1 MSILG
6 VLRKRSQRRPG
17 TPTHAGK
24 EYKEKTPLAS
34 IEQPRHVARCSCGP
48 MLPDRGLPPLQK
60 RALKVIHSFRVLHT
74 EVQIVDFL
82 GLSRLE
88 SRGSLW
94 VWLICIQRL
103 MFVAL

>member
-1 MSILG
+1 
-6 VLRKRSQRRPG
+6 
-17 TPTHAGK
+17 
-24 EYKEKTPLAS
+24 
-34 IEQPRHVARCSCGP
+34 

-88 SRGSLW
+88 SRGSLLG
-94 VWLICIQRL
+94 VADLHSTIDVRCL
-103 MFVAL
+103 MILDDALDSALAEVSASGSW